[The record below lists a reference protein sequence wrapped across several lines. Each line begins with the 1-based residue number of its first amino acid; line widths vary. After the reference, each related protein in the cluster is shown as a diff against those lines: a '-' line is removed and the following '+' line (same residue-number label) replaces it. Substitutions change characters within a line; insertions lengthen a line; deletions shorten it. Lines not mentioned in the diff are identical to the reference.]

1 MIIEKPPAQI
11 LLRNRRR
18 TFHFAHTDSLSRST
32 QTVKRT
38 IEFPLSRRI
47 EKGQTIAH
55 LDRTIPRDSHLA
67 RQTHTRESCRVAI
80 QIATVLGRLRI
91 LPISVGTV
99 GVDFQGG
106 STRVIHVQESALR
119 VGVGGFGSL
128 DGFPRGTGLRLVAG
142 QIGKVSSCGEGD
154 FGNEAQS
161 CRGVF
166 ECYEVLEVVDGEIV
180 GGFSAQARIFLEGL
194 GGAIGGTIDWG
205 LGLSHAELF
214 FGGCKFCAD
223 GSCDPTAVTS
233 IASRL
238 SNGLEQ
244 EGEEFRYVF
253 H

>member
-38 IEFPLSRRI
+38 IEFPLRRRI

-67 RQTHTRESCRVAI
+67 RQTHTRESCRITI
-80 QIATVLGRLRI
+80 QIATVLGCLRI

-119 VGVGGFGSL
+119 VGVGGFGGL
-128 DGFPRGTGLRLVAG
+128 DGLPRGTGLRLVAG

-161 CRGVF
+161 RRGVF

-194 GGAIGGTIDWG
+194 GGAIDGR